1 MAERN
6 RIILPGGGGFLGRHL
21 AGFFVDQGYEVVVL
35 SRRSLDDRPG
45 VRHLVWDGRTIGPW
59 AAAFDGARAVI
70 NLAGRTVNCR
80 YTAKNRQEIYD
91 SRLQSTAVIGQ
102 AIAACAAPPPVWLNS
117 SSATIY
123 RDADDRPMDE
133 ATGELGTGF
142 SVDVCRKWEAA
153 LDAAPTP
160 RTRKVALRSA
170 MVMSPAEKSTESGT
184 VMIITDAIAR
194 GFSASWGAGSP
205 SSASCFKAPDFW
217 STVVDT
223 LTENNSRTAVMRDA
237 VTTSRNLPRTR
248 WVRETGLERIVSMV
262 PRSFSPAVKSIAG
275 CMAPWRHIKISM

>member
-102 AIAACAAPPPVWLNS
+102 AIAACAAPPPVWL
-117 SSATIY
+117 
-123 RDADDRPMDE
+123 
-133 ATGELGTGF
+133 
-142 SVDVCRKWEAA
+142 
-153 LDAAPTP
+153 
-160 RTRKVALRSA
+160 
-170 MVMSPAEKSTESGT
+170 
-184 VMIITDAIAR
+184 
-194 GFSASWGAGSP
+194 
-205 SSASCFKAPDFW
+205 
-217 STVVDT
+217 
-223 LTENNSRTAVMRDA
+223 
-237 VTTSRNLPRTR
+237 
-248 WVRETGLERIVSMV
+248 
-262 PRSFSPAVKSIAG
+262 
-275 CMAPWRHIKISM
+275 